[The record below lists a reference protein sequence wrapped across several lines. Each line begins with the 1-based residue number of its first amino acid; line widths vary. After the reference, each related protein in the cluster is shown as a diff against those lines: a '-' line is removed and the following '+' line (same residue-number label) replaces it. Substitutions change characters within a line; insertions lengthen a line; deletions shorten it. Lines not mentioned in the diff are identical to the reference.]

1 MKVAK
6 KKKREPFAGLGP
18 DVVLNVVEQAR
29 GVRCSNMFRP
39 LTSYINRVF
48 ELEQVDKQGLVVKFY
63 RPGRWSEAALREE
76 HAFLLELA
84 EQEIPVV
91 APLVLQDGST
101 LGSANGLFFAI
112 FPKRGG
118 RSCDEYTDDQWLEIG
133 RLLGRVHNIGGLRGA
148 PHRPVL
154 GPDHSAAEQLAYLL
168 EGDCVQAELKG
179 ELGEICTNIL
189 AEIRPLFTDCEQI
202 RIHGDCHFANMI
214 HRPGESFVLIDFDD
228 MVMGPPIQDLWM
240 LLPGDVAESFIEIDL
255 FVEGYETFRPFD
267 RRSLRLVEPLRAL
280 RYIHY
285 MAWCARQAFEDG
297 DTRAIDDFGTR
308 DYWQRE
314 INDLKDQLMRI
325 RKAPSSFGNM
335 L

>member
-6 KKKREPFAGLGP
+6 KKKHEPFAGLGP
-18 DVVLNVVEQAR
+18 DAVLGIAEKAL

-48 ELEQVDKQGLVVKFY
+48 ELERVDKQGLVIKFY

-76 HAFLLELA
+76 HAFLFELA

-91 APLVLQDGST
+91 APLILNNGST
-101 LGSANGLFFAI
+101 LGSAQGLHFAL

-118 RSCDEYTDDQWLEIG
+118 RSCDEYTDEQWLEIG
-133 RLLGRVHNIGGLRGA
+133 RLLGRVHNIGALRGA
-148 PHRPVL
+148 PHRLVL
-154 GPDHSAAEQLAYLL
+154 GPDTSAAGQLAYLL
-168 EGDCVQAELKG
+168 AADCLQAELRE
-179 ELGEICTNIL
+179 ELREVGGAIL
-189 AEIRPLFTDCEQI
+189 AEIQPFFAGCEQI

-228 MVMGPPIQDLWM
+228 MVMGPPIQDVWM
-240 LLPGDVAESFIEIDL
+240 LLPGDVTESFVEIDQ
-255 FVEGYETFRPFD
+255 FIEGYETFRPFD

-285 MAWCARQAFEDG
+285 MAWCARQVIEDG
-297 DTRAIDDFGTR
+297 ETRAIDGFGSR

-314 INDLKDQLMRI
+314 INDLKDQLQRL
-325 RKAPSSFGNM
+325 RQAPSSYGNM